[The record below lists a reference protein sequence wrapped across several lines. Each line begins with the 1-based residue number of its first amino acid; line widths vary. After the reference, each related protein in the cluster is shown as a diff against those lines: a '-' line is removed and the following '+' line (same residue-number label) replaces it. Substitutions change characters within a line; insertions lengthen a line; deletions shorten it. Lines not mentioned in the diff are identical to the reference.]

1 MKEINYWQF
10 IRETLNDGNP
20 AVLMVV
26 AESSKSSPGRAGF
39 KMVVTASGRIAGTIG
54 GGIMEHNLIDE
65 AKGILLSSQKKTFI
79 KKLFHNKESQA
90 DKSGLICGGTQTV
103 ILKTIY
109 PDEIEKINSLYNYF
123 SKMINGVLTLSQ
135 SEILFHPGKWNEK
148 QFLFISESANE
159 WQYEENSGFPNTVY
173 IIGGG
178 HVGLAVSK
186 IMSTLDFYV
195 ITIDPREDVFTMT
208 NNSYSDKKVN
218 IPYDEAGKLIKETD
232 RSFVVIVT
240 SEHDTDAAALK
251 SVITKNVK
259 YIGMMGSKR
268 KIKSIFELLTRS
280 GINPDLFNK
289 VHTPIGLEIEAESP
303 EEIAI
308 SIAAEIIKVK
318 NR

>member
-10 IRETLNDGNP
+10 IRESLNDGNP

-39 KMVVTASGRIAGTIG
+39 KMVVTANGRIAGTIG

-65 AKGILLSSQKKTFI
+65 AKGLLLNNQKKSFVKI
-79 KKLFHNKESQA
+79 LFHNKESQA

-109 PDEIEKINSLYNYF
+109 PDEIESIHLLNNFF
-123 SKMINGVLTLSQ
+123 SEMINGVLTISK
-135 SEILFHPGKWNEK
+135 SDILFCPGRWNEK
-148 QFLFISESANE
+148 QFVFESESDSD
-159 WQYEENSGFPNTVY
+159 WKYEENTGFPNTVY
-173 IIGGG
+173 VIGGG
-178 HVGLAVSK
+178 HVGLAVSR

-195 ITIDPREDVFTMT
+195 ITIDPRKDIFTMM
-208 NNSYSDKKVN
+208 NNSYADKKVN
-218 IPYDEAGKLIKETD
+218 NPYDEAGKLIKETD

-240 SEHDTDAAALK
+240 SEHDSDAAALK

-268 KIKSIFELLTRS
+268 KIKSIFEQLTKS
-280 GINPDLFNK
+280 GINPDLFSK
-289 VHTPIGLEIEAESP
+289 VRTPIGLEIEAESP

-318 NR
+318 NG